1 MKPVNATIPA
11 KKGLASFEWLPV
23 RSCFLPARAGKLVSN
38 SSPNQS
44 VGDPRQMNVKLLA
57 IAHAPAIQPKRASK
71 DWVGCSVK

>member
-23 RSCFLPARAGKLVSN
+23 RSCFF
-38 SSPNQS
+38 QS
-44 VGDPRQMNVKLLA
+44 VGDRRQMNVKLLA